1 MAKKN
6 CLVTFVICI
15 FLLVNLAFASEI
27 SDSSSV
33 HDETSTT
40 EQAKGLDSYFP
51 WIQYTRPWLFP
62 RPWPYVYGGYHPHQW
77 PFVLPQMPTGF
88 FHPRLP
94 YLWAYRFPW
103 SFLYPSS
110 APSPPKG
117 DEEAGKN

>member
-6 CLVTFVICI
+6 CLVTIVICI

-27 SDSSSV
+27 SDSSSN
-33 HDETSTT
+33 DETA
-40 EQAKGLDSYFP
+40 QAKGLDSYFP

-62 RPWPYVYGGYHPHQW
+62 RPWPYVYGGFHPHQW
-77 PFVLPQMPTGF
+77 PFVLPQTPTGF
-88 FHPRLP
+88 FRPRFP

-103 SFLYPSS
+103 SFVYPP